1 MLGILEHGEDWQPC
15 FVSAAFKVIK
25 GWLPPAAVKKIK
37 FLTKT
42 NMTDYVAED
51 NMLEDWGGSDTW
63 QYVWQP
69 EESGAGGG
77 GAEGKDRN

>member
-1 MLGILEHGEDWQPC
+1 MKTLKKGSRVFLKNIL
-15 FVSAAFKVIK
+15 S
-25 GWLPPAAVKKIK
+25 VKKIK

-77 GAEGKDRN
+77 GAEGNERN